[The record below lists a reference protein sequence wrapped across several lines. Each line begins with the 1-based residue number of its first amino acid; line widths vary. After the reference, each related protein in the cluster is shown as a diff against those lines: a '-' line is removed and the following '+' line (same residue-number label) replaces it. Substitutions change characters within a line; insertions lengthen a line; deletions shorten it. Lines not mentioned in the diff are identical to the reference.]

1 MSDFNLERENFNNN
15 SIMIGVDEVGR
26 GSWAGPIVAASSWI
40 NFQNYKLLPK
50 DINDSKKISSKT
62 RKKIILSLNNS
73 VKYSSAISTP
83 EEIDR
88 YGLTVANTIA
98 MKRSLYCL
106 FQSFNENTIKKKLN
120 FKVYVDG
127 NYMPDFSSID
137 ITLKKNKM
145 IKLDSHD
152 LYSLVKGDEK
162 SKTIALA
169 SIIAKETRDS
179 IMRNYSLKYSQYKF
193 DKHFGYG
200 TAKHREAI
208 LEFGITPIHRKSF
221 KPISTIYSALQ

>member
-1 MSDFNLERENFNNN
+1 MSDFNLERQNFNNN

>member
-98 MKRSLYCL
+98 MKRSLYC
-106 FQSFNENTIKKKLN
+106 FKKINENTIKKKLN
-120 FKVYVDG
+120 FKV
-127 NYMPDFSSID
+127 FQEA
-137 ITLKKNKM
+137 
-145 IKLDSHD
+145 
-152 LYSLVKGDEK
+152 LY
-162 SKTIALA
+162 
-169 SIIAKETRDS
+169 TRFF
-179 IMRNYSLKYSQYKF
+179 KY
-193 DKHFGYG
+193 
-200 TAKHREAI
+200 
-208 LEFGITPIHRKSF
+208 
-221 KPISTIYSALQ
+221 

>member
-1 MSDFNLERENFNNN
+1 MSDFNLERQNFNNN

-127 NYMPDFSSID
+127 NYKPDFSSID
-137 ITLKKNKM
+137 ITLKKNKI
-145 IKLDSHD
+145 IKLDTHD

-221 KPISTIYSALQ
+221 KPISTIYSAL

>member
-1 MSDFNLERENFNNN
+1 MSDFNLERQNFNNN

-88 YGLTVANTIA
+88 YGLKVANTIA

-137 ITLKKNKM
+137 ITLKKNKI
-145 IKLDSHD
+145 IKLDTHD

>member
-1 MSDFNLERENFNNN
+1 MSDFILERENFNNN

-145 IKLDSHD
+145 IKLDTHD

-193 DKHFGYG
+193 NKHFGYG

-221 KPISTIYSALQ
+221 KPISTIYSALK

>member
-1 MSDFNLERENFNNN
+1 MSDFNLERQNFNNN

-26 GSWAGPIVAASSWI
+26 GSWAGPVVAASSWI

-137 ITLKKNKM
+137 ITLKKNKI
-145 IKLDSHD
+145 IKLDTHD

>member
-1 MSDFNLERENFNNN
+1 MVDFNLEKENFNNN
-15 SIMIGVDEVGR
+15 YIMIGVDEAGR
-26 GSWAGPIVAASSWI
+26 GSWAGPVVAASCWI

-50 DINDSKKISSKT
+50 DINDSKKISSKK
-62 RKKIILSLNNS
+62 RKKIILSLNTS

-88 YGLTVANTIA
+88 YGLTVANFMA

-106 FQSFNENTIKKKLN
+106 FQSFKEKTRKTKLK
-120 FKVYVDG
+120 FQVYVDG
-127 NYMPDFSSID
+127 NYTPNFSNINTS
-137 ITLKKNKM
+137 LKKNKM

-152 LYSLVKGDEK
+152 LYSLVNGDEK

-179 IMRNYSLKYSQYKF
+179 IMRNYSIKYSQYKF
-193 DKHFGYG
+193 NNHFGYG
-200 TAKHREAI
+200 TVKHREAI
-208 LEFGITPIHRKSF
+208 LKYGITPIHRKSF
-221 KPISTIYSALQ
+221 KPISTIYSTLK

>member
-26 GSWAGPIVAASSWI
+26 GSWAGPILAASCWI

-62 RKKIILSLNNS
+62 RKKIILSLNNY

-137 ITLKKNKM
+137 ITLKKNKI
-145 IKLDSHD
+145 IKLDTHD

-221 KPISTIYSALQ
+221 KPISTIYSALK

>member
-26 GSWAGPIVAASSWI
+26 GSWAGPIVAASCWI
-40 NFQNYKLLPK
+40 NFQNYKLLPEN
-50 DINDSKKISSKT
+50 INDSKKINSKT

-145 IKLDSHD
+145 IKLFS
-152 LYSLVKGDEK
+152 
-162 SKTIALA
+162 
-169 SIIAKETRDS
+169 
-179 IMRNYSLKYSQYKF
+179 
-193 DKHFGYG
+193 
-200 TAKHREAI
+200 
-208 LEFGITPIHRKSF
+208 
-221 KPISTIYSALQ
+221 

>member
-1 MSDFNLERENFNNN
+1 MSDFNLERQNFNNN

-26 GSWAGPIVAASSWI
+26 GSWAGPIVAASCWI

-137 ITLKKNKM
+137 ITLKKNKI
-145 IKLDSHD
+145 IKLDTHD

>member
-1 MSDFNLERENFNNN
+1 MSDFNLERQNFNNN

-26 GSWAGPIVAASSWI
+26 GSWAGPIVAASCWI

-127 NYMPDFSSID
+127 NYKPDFSSID
-137 ITLKKNKM
+137 ITLKKNKI
-145 IKLDSHD
+145 IKLNTHD

-221 KPISTIYSALQ
+221 KPISTIYSAL

>member
-1 MSDFNLERENFNNN
+1 MSDFNLERQNFNNN

-62 RKKIILSLNNS
+62 RKKIILSLNNY

-137 ITLKKNKM
+137 ITLKKNKI
-145 IKLDSHD
+145 IKLDTHD

-221 KPISTIYSALQ
+221 KPISTIYSAL

>member
-1 MSDFNLERENFNNN
+1 
-15 SIMIGVDEVGR
+15 
-26 GSWAGPIVAASSWI
+26 
-40 NFQNYKLLPK
+40 
-50 DINDSKKISSKT
+50 
-62 RKKIILSLNNS
+62 
-73 VKYSSAISTP
+73 
-83 EEIDR
+83 
-88 YGLTVANTIA
+88 

-137 ITLKKNKM
+137 ITLKKNKI

-221 KPISTIYSALQ
+221 KPISTIYSAL

>member
-106 FQSFNENTIKKKLN
+106 FQSFNENTLKKKLN

-137 ITLKKNKM
+137 ITLKKNKI
-145 IKLDSHD
+145 IKLDTHD

-221 KPISTIYSALQ
+221 KPISTIYSAL

>member
-106 FQSFNENTIKKKLN
+106 FQSFNENTLKKKLN

-137 ITLKKNKM
+137 ITLKKNKI
-145 IKLDSHD
+145 IKLDTHD

>member
-1 MSDFNLERENFNNN
+1 MSDFDLEKESFNNN

-26 GSWAGPIVAASSWI
+26 GSWAGPIVAASCWI
-40 NFQNYKLLPK
+40 NFQNYKLLSK

-88 YGLTVANTIA
+88 YGLTVANFMA

-106 FQSFNENTIKKKLN
+106 FQSFNENTIKKKLK
-120 FKVYVDG
+120 FQVYVDG
-127 NYMPDFSSID
+127 NYMPDFSSVD

-152 LYSLVKGDEK
+152 LYTLVKGDEK

-179 IMRNYSLKYSQYKF
+179 IMRNYSIKYSQYKF
-193 DKHFGYG
+193 NNHFGYG

-221 KPISTIYSALQ
+221 KPISTIYSALK

>member
-1 MSDFNLERENFNNN
+1 MSDFNLERQNFNNN

-145 IKLDSHD
+145 IKLDTHD

-221 KPISTIYSALQ
+221 KPISTIYSAL

>member
-1 MSDFNLERENFNNN
+1 MSDFNLERQNFNNN

-127 NYMPDFSSID
+127 NYMPDFSSVD

-145 IKLDSHD
+145 IKLDTHD

>member
-26 GSWAGPIVAASSWI
+26 GSWAGPIVAASCWI

-137 ITLKKNKM
+137 ITLKKNKI
-145 IKLDSHD
+145 IKLDTHD

-221 KPISTIYSALQ
+221 KPISTIYSAL

>member
-1 MSDFNLERENFNNN
+1 MSDFNLERQNFNNN

-137 ITLKKNKM
+137 ITLKKNKI
-145 IKLDSHD
+145 IKLDTHD

-221 KPISTIYSALQ
+221 KPISTIYSALK

>member
-1 MSDFNLERENFNNN
+1 MSDFNLERQNFNNN

-137 ITLKKNKM
+137 ITLKKNKI
-145 IKLDSHD
+145 IKLDTHD

-193 DKHFGYG
+193 NKHFGYG

-221 KPISTIYSALQ
+221 KPISTIYSAL

>member
-1 MSDFNLERENFNNN
+1 MSDFNLEKENFNNN
-15 SIMIGVDEVGR
+15 SIMIGVDEAGR
-26 GSWAGPIVAASSWI
+26 GSWAGPIVAASCWI
-40 NFQNYKLLPK
+40 NFKNYKLLPK

-88 YGLTVANTIA
+88 YGLTVANFMA

-106 FQSFNENTIKKKLN
+106 FQSFNKNTIKKNSK
-120 FKVYVDG
+120 FQVYVDG
-127 NYMPDFSSID
+127 NYVPDFSSID
-137 ITLKKNKM
+137 ITFKTNKM
-145 IKLDSHD
+145 IKLHSHD

-179 IMRNYSLKYSQYKF
+179 IMRNYSIKYPQYKF
-193 DKHFGYG
+193 NNHFGYG
-200 TAKHREAI
+200 TAKHCEAI

-221 KPISTIYSALQ
+221 KPISTIYGTLK

>member
-145 IKLDSHD
+145 IKLDTHD

-193 DKHFGYG
+193 NKHFGYG

-221 KPISTIYSALQ
+221 KPISTIYSAL

>member
-88 YGLTVANTIA
+88 YGLTVANTLA

-221 KPISTIYSALQ
+221 KPISTIYSAL

>member
-1 MSDFNLERENFNNN
+1 MSDFNLERQNFNNN

-127 NYMPDFSSID
+127 NYIPDFSSID
-137 ITLKKNKM
+137 ITLKKNKI
-145 IKLDSHD
+145 IKLDTHD

-221 KPISTIYSALQ
+221 KPISTIYSAL

>member
-1 MSDFNLERENFNNN
+1 MSDFNLERQNFNNN

-50 DINDSKKISSKT
+50 DINDSKKISSKN

-73 VKYSSAISTP
+73 VKFSSAISTP

-137 ITLKKNKM
+137 ITLKKNKI
-145 IKLDSHD
+145 IKLNTHD

-221 KPISTIYSALQ
+221 KPISTIYSAL

>member
-127 NYMPDFSSID
+127 NYIPDFSSID
-137 ITLKKNKM
+137 ITLKKNKI
-145 IKLDSHD
+145 IKLNTHD

-221 KPISTIYSALQ
+221 KPISTIYSAL

>member
-137 ITLKKNKM
+137 ITLKKNKI
-145 IKLDSHD
+145 IKLDTHD

-221 KPISTIYSALQ
+221 KPISTIYSALK

>member
-26 GSWAGPIVAASSWI
+26 GSWAGPIVAASCWI

-137 ITLKKNKM
+137 ITLKKNKI
-145 IKLDSHD
+145 IKLDTHD

-221 KPISTIYSALQ
+221 KPISTIYSELK

>member
-1 MSDFNLERENFNNN
+1 MSDFNLERQNFNNN

-127 NYMPDFSSID
+127 NYMPDFSSVD
-137 ITLKKNKM
+137 ITLKKNKI
-145 IKLDSHD
+145 IKLDTHD

>member
-1 MSDFNLERENFNNN
+1 MSDFNLEKENFNNN
-15 SIMIGVDEVGR
+15 SIMIGIDEAGR
-26 GSWAGPIVAASSWI
+26 GSWAGPIVAASCWI
-40 NFQNYKLLPK
+40 NFENYKLLSK

-73 VKYSSAISTP
+73 VKYSSAISTS
-83 EEIDR
+83 EEIDC
-88 YGLTVANTIA
+88 YGLTVANFMA

-106 FQSFNENTIKKKLN
+106 IQSFNENTIKKKLK
-120 FKVYVDG
+120 FQVYVDG
-127 NYMPDFSSID
+127 NYAPDFSSID
-137 ITLKKNKM
+137 ITINKKNM
-145 IKLDSHD
+145 IKIDSHD

-179 IMRNYSLKYSQYKF
+179 IMRNYSVKYSQYNF
-193 DKHFGYG
+193 NNHFGYG
-200 TAKHREAI
+200 TTKHREAI

-221 KPISTIYSALQ
+221 KPISTIYSELK

>member
-26 GSWAGPIVAASSWI
+26 GSWAGPIVAASCWI

-88 YGLTVANTIA
+88 YGLTVANIIA
-98 MKRSLYCL
+98 MKRSIYCL
-106 FQSFNENTIKKKLN
+106 LHSFNENTIKKKLN

-127 NYMPDFSSID
+127 NYKPDFSSID

-200 TAKHREAI
+200 TVKHREAI
-208 LEFGITPIHRKSF
+208 LKFGITPIHRKSF